1 MTLVL
6 AVVAT
11 TILGYVL
18 KFAMG
23 LRPTEEGEHTGLDIT
38 DHGEEGYHDVSG
50 EGYGTTTASSAYAAA
65 EAQPQ
70 MSAGAVSTIN
80 T

>member
-6 AVVAT
+6 AVVST
-11 TILGYVL
+11 TILGFVL
-18 KFAMG
+18 KAVMG
-23 LRPTEEGEHTGLDIT
+23 LRPTEESEHTGLDIT

-50 EGYGTTTASSAYAAA
+50 EGYGHAGGTYAA
-65 EAQPQ
+65 EEVRPQ
-70 MSAGAVSTIN
+70 MSAAVSTIN

>member
-1 MTLVL
+1 MTLAL

-18 KFAMG
+18 KAVMG

-50 EGYGTTTASSAYAAA
+50 EGYGHVGGTYAA
-65 EAQPQ
+65 EEVRKL
-70 MSAGAVSTIN
+70 MSAAVGTIN